1 MVLPPHCDSKPSC
14 CYTIMG
20 SETAIRRGGAGGNLA
35 ALSAFRHRAKPALLA
50 VMLAAA
56 CALQALSALSAMAQ
70 TYPDRLIK
78 MVVPFPPGGAADI
91 PARILAQRLAL
102 VLGQTVIIDNRP
114 GASGAVGVKSVIGA
128 EPDGY
133 TLLFGNASSLT
144 ILPSL
149 LKNVDYD
156 PVKNFA
162 PIAKITEGYEV
173 LVVDPA
179 APAKTLAE
187 LIAHAKAN
195 PGKLNYGSLGH
206 GNLTHLAAELLKL
219 RTGIDIVHVPYKGT
233 ADAVTALLG
242 GQVQMMFG
250 DVAGLLPLARAGK
263 VRALA
268 VASPVRSALAPEL
281 PTFAEAGV
289 ADFVALTFTG
299 VVAPAGTPPAL
310 VEKLNAAVRE
320 SLAVEATR
328 AAINKLGSEV
338 RPDSAAEFASFL
350 AQEKTKWA
358 DVVRRAGIAPE

>member
-1 MVLPPHCDSKPSC
+1 MGPE
-14 CYTIMG
+14 TILDP
-20 SETAIRRGGAGGNLA
+20 ETAMGLGETGGNLA

-50 VMLAAA
+50 ALFAAA
-56 CALQALSALSAMAQ
+56 CTSQALPAMAQ

-102 VLGQTVIIDNRP
+102 VLRQTVIIDNRP

-149 LKNVDYD
+149 LKTIDYD
-156 PVKNFA
+156 PVRNFA

-187 LIAHAKAN
+187 LIAYAKAN

-219 RTGIDIVHVPYKGT
+219 RTGVDIVHVPYKGT
-233 ADAVTALLG
+233 AHAVTALLG

-250 DVAGLLPLARAGK
+250 DVAGLLPLAREGK

-268 VASPVRSALAPEL
+268 VASPVRSGLAPEL

-289 ADFVALTFTG
+289 ADFVARTFTG
-299 VVAPAGTPPAL
+299 VVAPAGTPPAV

-328 AAINKLGSEV
+328 SAINKLGSEV
-338 RPDSAAEFASFL
+338 RPDSAAEFAIFL

-358 DVVRRAGIAPE
+358 DVVRRAGVAPE